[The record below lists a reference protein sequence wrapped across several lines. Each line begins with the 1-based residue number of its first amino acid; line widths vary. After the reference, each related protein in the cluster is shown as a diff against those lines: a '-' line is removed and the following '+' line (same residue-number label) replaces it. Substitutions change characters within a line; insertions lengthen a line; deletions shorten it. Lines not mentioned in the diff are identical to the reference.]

1 MGCRSPCVGLWY
13 AHEETF
19 NTSLGVQLGNMLNES
34 EMAKRTRLTAAR
46 RARPRKR
53 AEQQR
58 SIETRASI
66 LNAAI
71 AEFAERGF
79 EGASIRAIADRL
91 GLQHP
96 LITYHYRSKDILW
109 RAAAEHAFAQIR
121 AEWDVS
127 APNGAD
133 LSALARLRQEYSTL
147 FRYTVAFPEFHRFM
161 RQETLTNNPRL
172 KWVAATVLAPL
183 LGRLLPQIAAA
194 QKQGLLPAV
203 DPILFHYMMVSLTAT
218 LSGFGPEMRMTSGL
232 SSGDP
237 KVVEAYWHLIDEM
250 VFGQVGKLP
259 SSLAAGRDLA
269 RGAGS

>member
-1 MGCRSPCVGLWY
+1 
-13 AHEETF
+13 
-19 NTSLGVQLGNMLNES
+19 
-34 EMAKRTRLTAAR
+34 MAKTAKVAKAASTAR
-46 RARPRKR
+46 RRPPGRR

-58 SIETRASI
+58 SLETRASI

-96 LITYHYRSKDILW
+96 LITYHYRSKDVLW

-121 AEWDVS
+121 AGWDSS
-127 APNGAD
+127 APENSD
-133 LSALARLRQEYSTL
+133 LSPLGRLREEYATL

-172 KWVAATVLAPL
+172 KWVAEAVLAPL
-183 LGRLLPQIAAA
+183 LRRLIPQIVAA
-194 QKQGLLPAV
+194 QKQGLLPKV

-218 LSGFGPEMRMTSGL
+218 LSGFGPEMQITSGL
-232 SSGDP
+232 SAEDA
-237 KVVEAYWHLIDEM
+237 KVTEAYWRLVDET
-250 VFGQVGKLP
+250 VFAVRACRKLSAGKEV
-259 SSLAAGRDLA
+259 RTDQ
-269 RGAGS
+269 

>member
-1 MGCRSPCVGLWY
+1 MD
-13 AHEETF
+13 
-19 NTSLGVQLGNMLNES
+19 
-34 EMAKRTRLTAAR
+34 MAKSAKVKSTVKQRG
-46 RARPRKR
+46 RPRKR

-58 SIETRASI
+58 SLETRGAI
-66 LNAAI
+66 LDAAI

-121 AEWDVS
+121 NEWDISVPEGS
-127 APNGAD
+127 D
-133 LSALARLRQEYSTL
+133 LSPLARLRQEYTTL

-172 KWVAATVLAPL
+172 KWVAEAVLAPL
-183 LGRLLPQIAAA
+183 LGRLLPQIIEA

-218 LSGFGPEMRMTSGL
+218 LSEFGPEMKVTSGL
-232 SSGDP
+232 CSENP
-237 KVVEAYWHLIDEM
+237 EVVEAYWRLVDEM
-250 VFGQVGKLP
+250 VFGKESKRVGK
-259 SSLAAGRDLA
+259 AHNR
-269 RGAGS
+269 

>member
-1 MGCRSPCVGLWY
+1 
-13 AHEETF
+13 
-19 NTSLGVQLGNMLNES
+19 MLIERQ
-34 EMAKRTRLTAAR
+34 MAKKMRPTAGR
-46 RARPRKR
+46 RERPRKR

-58 SIETRASI
+58 SIETRAAI

-121 AEWDVS
+121 TAWDMS
-127 APNGAD
+127 APEESD
-133 LSALARLRQEYSTL
+133 LPPLARLRREYAAL

-172 KWVAATVLAPL
+172 KWVAEAVLAPL
-183 LGRLLPQIAAA
+183 LGRLLPQIVEA
-194 QKQGLLPAV
+194 QRQGLLPSV

-218 LSGFGPEMRMTSGL
+218 LSGFGPEMQVTSGL
-232 SSGDP
+232 SSVDP
-237 KVVEAYWHLIDEM
+237 TVAAAYWRLVDET
-250 VFGQVGKLP
+250 VFGKLP
-259 SSLAAGRDLA
+259 D
-269 RGAGS
+269 RGQKVAKR

>member
-1 MGCRSPCVGLWY
+1 MS
-13 AHEETF
+13 
-19 NTSLGVQLGNMLNES
+19 
-34 EMAKRTRLTAAR
+34 MAKTAKLKLTVE

-58 SIETRASI
+58 SLETRGAI
-66 LNAAI
+66 LDAAI
-71 AEFAERGF
+71 SEFAERGF

-121 AEWDVS
+121 TEWDIL
-127 APNGAD
+127 APEGSE
-133 LSALARLRQEYSTL
+133 LSPLARLRQEYTAL

-161 RQETLTNNPRL
+161 RQEALTNNPRL
-172 KWVAATVLAPL
+172 KWVAEKVLAPL
-183 LGRLLPQIAAA
+183 LGRLIPQIVAA

-218 LSGFGPEMRMTSGL
+218 LSGFGPEMKITSGL
-232 SSGDP
+232 SAEDA
-237 KVVEAYWHLIDEM
+237 KVTEAYWRLVDET
-250 VFGQVGKLP
+250 VFGVQACRKPPAGKQV
-259 SSLAAGRDLA
+259 R
-269 RGAGS
+269 

>member
-1 MGCRSPCVGLWY
+1 M
-13 AHEETF
+13 
-19 NTSLGVQLGNMLNES
+19 N
-34 EMAKRTRLTAAR
+34 MAKSAKLKSTVER
-46 RARPRKR
+46 RGRPRKR

-58 SIETRASI
+58 SLETRSAI
-66 LNAAI
+66 LDAAI

-79 EGASIRAIADRL
+79 EGASIRAIAERL

-121 AEWDVS
+121 TEWDIS
-127 APNGAD
+127 APEDSD
-133 LSALARLRQEYSTL
+133 LSPLARLREEYATL

-172 KWVAATVLAPL
+172 KWVAEAVLAPL
-183 LGRLLPQIAAA
+183 LGRLIPQLVAA

-218 LSGFGPEMRMTSGL
+218 LSGFGPEMQITSGL
-232 SSGDP
+232 SAEST
-237 KVVEAYWHLIDEM
+237 KVIEAYWRLADET
-250 VFGQVGKLP
+250 VFGVH
-259 SSLAAGRDLA
+259 A
-269 RGAGS
+269 RGNPARRKQTRRRSA

>member
-1 MGCRSPCVGLWY
+1 
-13 AHEETF
+13 
-19 NTSLGVQLGNMLNES
+19 
-34 EMAKRTRLTAAR
+34 MANSAKLKSTVER
-46 RARPRKR
+46 RGRPRKR

-58 SIETRASI
+58 ALETRGAI
-66 LNAAI
+66 LDAAI

-121 AEWDVS
+121 AGWDTS
-127 APNGAD
+127 APETSD
-133 LSALARLRQEYSTL
+133 LPPLARLREEYATL

-161 RQETLTNNPRL
+161 RQEAFSNNPRL
-172 KWVAATVLAPL
+172 KWVAETILTPL
-183 LGRLLPQIAAA
+183 LGRLIPQIAAA

-218 LSGFGPEMRMTSGL
+218 LSGFGPEMQVTSGL
-232 SSGDP
+232 SAENA
-237 KVVEAYWHLIDEM
+237 KVIEAYWRLVEET
-250 VFGQVGKLP
+250 VFGKDARVGP
-259 SSLAAGRDLA
+259 A
-269 RGAGS
+269 REGSKMSRVRSRTQAP

>member
-1 MGCRSPCVGLWY
+1 
-13 AHEETF
+13 
-19 NTSLGVQLGNMLNES
+19 LGSDEGQMP
-34 EMAKRTRLTAAR
+34 KKTRLATGHR
-46 RARPRKR
+46 GRPRKR

-58 SIETRASI
+58 SIETRAAI

-121 AEWDVS
+121 SEWDVLAS
-127 APNGAD
+127 EASE
-133 LSALARLRQEYSTL
+133 LSPLARLRQEYTTL

-161 RQETLTNNPRL
+161 RQEALTNNPRL
-172 KWVAATVLAPL
+172 TWVAEAVLAPL
-183 LGRLLPQIAAA
+183 LARLLPQIIEA
-194 QKQGLLPAV
+194 QERSLLPAA

-218 LSGFGPEMRMTSGL
+218 LSEFGPEMQVTSGL
-232 SSGDP
+232 SSQDT
-237 KVVEAYWHLIDEM
+237 KVVEAYWRLVDETI
-250 VFGQVGKLP
+250 FGQEQTTD
-259 SSLAAGRDLA
+259 RA
-269 RGAGS
+269 RRARTR

>member
-1 MGCRSPCVGLWY
+1 
-13 AHEETF
+13 
-19 NTSLGVQLGNMLNES
+19 MLIERQ
-34 EMAKRTRLTAAR
+34 MAKKTRPTAAR

-121 AEWDVS
+121 TEWDMS
-127 APNGAD
+127 APEESD
-133 LSALARLRQEYSTL
+133 LSPLARLRQEYAAL

-172 KWVAATVLAPL
+172 KWVAEAVLAPL
-183 LGRLLPQIAAA
+183 LGRLLPQIVEA
-194 QKQGLLPAV
+194 QRQGFLPAV

-218 LSGFGPEMRMTSGL
+218 LSGFGPEMQVTSGL
-232 SSGDP
+232 SSVDP
-237 KVVEAYWHLIDEM
+237 EVAAAYWRLVDET
-250 VFGQVGKLP
+250 VFGKRP
-259 SSLAAGRDLA
+259 DRDHGQRDHGQKVA
-269 RGAGS
+269 KR